1 MVSSQHHAAAALT
14 PRAVPRCPMNRK
26 LDGPQMGTE
35 KSLVLTGI
43 PNPGSTIPQH
53 SHYSYYAAPGPTLIT
68 GTSRKLTQ
76 IKIRTFWLH
85 IAKQFLRFQLMAR
98 QIMKNIPV
106 AYELAGSLPYSQKL
120 HILSVSRKANP
131 AHILPSTSFRS
142 MVPKGNCVKTA
153 RLFSV
158 VTRLNTLRLLS
169 QLI

>member
-1 MVSSQHHAAAALT
+1 
-14 PRAVPRCPMNRK
+14 MNRK
-26 LDGPQMGTE
+26 LDGFQMGTE
-35 KSLVLTGI
+35 KSLLLIGI
-43 PNPGSTIPQH
+43 PNPGSSTLQY
-53 SHYSYYAAPGPTLIT
+53 YSYYAVLGSTLNR
-68 GTSRKLTQ
+68 GSKKVTQ

-85 IAKQFLRFQLMAR
+85 TAKQFLRFHLMATK
-98 QIMKNIPV
+98 IMKNIPV
-106 AYELAGSLPYSQKL
+106 AYEFAGSFPYSQKL

-158 VTRLNTLRLLS
+158 VTRLTLRLLS